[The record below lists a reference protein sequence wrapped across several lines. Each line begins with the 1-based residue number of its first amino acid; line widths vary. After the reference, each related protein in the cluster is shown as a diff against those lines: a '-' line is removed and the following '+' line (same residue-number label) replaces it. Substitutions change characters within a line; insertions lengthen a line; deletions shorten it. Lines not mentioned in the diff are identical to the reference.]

1 MPIVAVGLT
10 RISSR
15 TNNNNNNINN
25 DRNGVFLRGWLY
37 LIKERR
43 R

>member
-1 MPIVAVGLT
+1 MPIIVAVGLT

-25 DRNGVFLRGWLY
+25 DRNGVFYVAGY
-37 LIKERR
+37 TS
-43 R
+43 